1 MSETQS
7 IKPRFIAGSATPIG
21 PDRDPHP
28 QPEPLLPPD
37 VKIVERSIEIS
48 DYTKD
53 GVNEAIEQR
62 YWPCVDALVREG
74 AKSINLAGFP
84 IASQLGLSWAMRTIR
99 PEICRITVD
108 GRDARRQLKST
119 SQYSAVGAGAIACP
133 SKRLLRDRGA
143 LYVQRPWVFS
153 PAIPAQHR

>member
-62 YWPCVDALVREG
+62 YWPCADALVREG
-74 AKSINLAGFP
+74 AKSINLA
-84 IASQLGLSWAMRTIR
+84 ASRSRRSSGCPGPCAQSGPRSAASPWTAGT
-99 PEICRITVD
+99 PD
-108 GRDARRQLKST
+108 GN
-119 SQYSAVGAGAIACP
+119 
-133 SKRLLRDRGA
+133 
-143 LYVQRPWVFS
+143 
-153 PAIPAQHR
+153 